1 MGAVLE
7 GKVKSITNFGA
18 FIALPENKTGMV
30 HISEIANAYVSD
42 IRQHLTEGQDVKVMV
57 INLDGG
63 KVNLSIKRLEPKPQ
77 APARPNFRREGG
89 EGRPERPDRGN
100 FRRENNAPQQQR
112 TAPVRAAAP
121 VPPPAPKT
129 KDQQFEDM
137 MKAFMSESDSKL
149 SGIIEDLDFSVRT
162 YNCLKRAQIN
172 TVGDLVAKTMDEM
185 IKVRNL
191 GKKSLE
197 EIIEKLDE
205 MGLHLKDQAD

>member
-1 MGAVLE
+1 MEETNNSMELTVGAVLE

-18 FIALPENKTGMV
+18 FIALPDNKTGMV
-30 HISEIANAYVSD
+30 HISEIANAYVND

-77 APARPNFRREGG
+77 NTGRPNFRREGG
-89 EGRPERPDRGN
+89 ENREGRPERQDRNN
-100 FRRENNAPQQQR
+100 FRSNPAPR
-112 TAPVRAAAP
+112 PAPARAAAP

-149 SGIIEDLDFSVRT
+149 SGMRADHRT
-162 YNCLKRAQIN
+162 
-172 TVGDLVAKTMDEM
+172 
-185 IKVRNL
+185 
-191 GKKSLE
+191 KSRRR
-197 EIIEKLDE
+197 
-205 MGLHLKDQAD
+205 

>member
-77 APARPNFRREGG
+77 QAARPNFRREGG
-89 EGRPERPDRGN
+89 ENRERTGERPN
-100 FRRENNAPQQQR
+100 FRRENAPSSR
-112 TAPVRAAAP
+112 PAPVRAAAP

-149 SGIIEDLDFSVRT
+149 SGMRADHRT
-162 YNCLKRAQIN
+162 
-172 TVGDLVAKTMDEM
+172 
-185 IKVRNL
+185 
-191 GKKSLE
+191 KSRRR
-197 EIIEKLDE
+197 
-205 MGLHLKDQAD
+205 